1 MSMVEQL
8 AQQALAL
15 GREDRAYL
23 ANLLEESL
31 PMSEFATRELAAAWS
46 AEVDRRL
53 SAYQRGEATASDAH
67 TALERI
73 ERRLAEH
80 SARKAAS

>member
-1 MSMVEQL
+1 MVEQL

-53 SAYQRGEATASDAH
+53 SAYHRGEAAASDVH

-80 SARKAAS
+80 GARKATS